1 MAKDKTLHGLITVV
15 LLQLCFALARSSN
28 VKNGNK
34 FTTDDIFKVR
44 NAAHKETKLPDF
56 NIFQTRHIPQSFYS
70 QGSKHGEQLNKL
82 LWKMNKGMH
91 FVNTNTKQ
99 GEVNIL
105 SRKINTVDD
114 EHTHRIKPNNGAKST
129 SSSLHGKTMSEQTYE
144 SLKSPLSDPQ
154 YGFPLIRQRRSTENE
169 YSHTRAQRK
178 KRDLSGDTQ
187 VGLIFGACILGL
199 LTAFLLICAC
209 MRYAIRSFI

>member
-15 LLQLCFALARSSN
+15 LLQLCCAMARNGN
-28 VKNGNK
+28 VKDGDK
-34 FTTDDIFKVR
+34 FTRDDIFKVR
-44 NAAHKETKLPDF
+44 NPANKETNLTDYNMFQIRHLP
-56 NIFQTRHIPQSFYS
+56 ISFHS
-70 QGSKHGEQLNKL
+70 NGSKQGQQLNKL
-82 LWKMNKGMH
+82 LWKMKKGMH

-99 GEVNIL
+99 GEVNTL
-105 SRKINTVDD
+105 SRKINSVDD
-114 EHTHRIKPNNGAKST
+114 EHTYRIKPNNGAKST

-144 SLKSPLSDPQ
+144 RLKSPLSDPQ
-154 YGFPLIRQRRSTENE
+154 YGLPLIRQRRSTQNE
-169 YSHTRAQRK
+169 YSHTRAQRN

-209 MRYAIRSFI
+209 MR